1 MRWRQKLAARTE
13 LEHQFSRLV
22 TLYVRPTS
30 SEFSFMGI
38 AFSSSDRRSDFEITE
53 VIRSLIIRAI
63 RSLIIRAMM
72 PALID
77 RVIFEP
83 AYLPKLFAMKRGPL
97 LRKQIHFV
105 RGKAWWRHDEHYHVD
120 FKARCR
126 PLSAFGR

>member
-1 MRWRQKLAARTE
+1 MRWRQKSAARTE

-30 SEFSFMGI
+30 SEFSFMGT

-53 VIRSLIIRAI
+53 VIRSLII
-63 RSLIIRAMM
+63 SAMM

-105 RGKAWWRHDEHYHVD
+105 RGKA
-120 FKARCR
+120 
-126 PLSAFGR
+126 